1 LVSKLREKPKN
12 LREEM
17 QRIYG
22 YIANETF
29 DFDQGIFSPA
39 YFTMLTFP
47 VDLDVPVIEA
57 LTKADIMDF
66 FNTYLSPASLRR
78 AKLSVHMVAQK
89 TAVPETLSDADKR
102 DKLCAALLQ
111 VFAAN
116 KLVVDEEKLKASL
129 HIVDF
134 SQDAP
139 PPVLDAAEA
148 VDLLGMSVKGA
159 EEASVEATRAAFT
172 AATPAIA
179 KVWGEA
185 YAALKEKP
193 KADIAEVKS
202 ALEPLW
208 IEDGHAFRSKL
219 EATSSVQPVRDISD
233 FEDTEPKL

>member
-1 LVSKLREKPKN
+1 LHFRFTSLT
-12 LREEM
+12 
-17 QRIYG
+17 
-22 YIANETF
+22 IA
-29 DFDQGIFSPA
+29 
-39 YFTMLTFP
+39 

-57 LTKADIMDF
+57 LTKADIMNF

-89 TAVPETLSDADKR
+89 TVETPSDADKR
-102 DKLCAALLQ
+102 DKLRAALLQ

-116 KLVVDEEKLKASL
+116 RLAVDEEKLKASL

-134 SQDAP
+134 SQEAP

-148 VDLLGMSVKGA
+148 VDLLGMTVKGA
-159 EEASVEATRAAFT
+159 EQGSVEETCRAFE
-172 AATPAIA
+172 AATPAVA
-179 KVWGEA
+179 KAWREA
-185 YAALKEKP
+185 YAALREKP
-193 KADIAEVKS
+193 AVDVAEVKS
-202 ALEPLW
+202 ALKPVW